1 MNKDIKINEIEFI
14 GNDYHTN
21 TFQSILQ
28 NTVSQK
34 IEFSKLTLWYE
45 THPFYRLNFYNKV
58 QVSQCAGIFLVF
70 SPDYIKQ
77 FDTIIEIG
85 TYNGGLTSW
94 FADNKK
100 ENTKIVSFDIDGTIN
115 TTGRTDIDF
124 RVESCFDN
132 KTFLDIIDMIQ
143 SEGKVLVICDGGD
156 KEKEFNVFSEYLK
169 SGDVIMAHDYREND
183 EEWKTKT
190 NFWQW
195 PYASDTSFEN
205 IKDAIEKNNLSP
217 YKYDECKFVFW
228 ASYIKN

>member
-1 MNKDIKINEIEFI
+1 MDKEIKINELEYI
-14 GNDYHTN
+14 GNDFHSKMFVAT
-21 TFQSILQ
+21 LQ
-28 NTVSQK
+28 NTISPK
-34 IEFSKLTLWYE
+34 IQISNLVMWHE
-45 THPFYRLNFYNKV
+45 THPFYRLTFYNNV
-58 QVSQCAGIFLVF
+58 QVSQCAGIFMVF
-70 SPDYIKQ
+70 SPDYVKQ

-100 ENTKIVSFDIDGTIN
+100 QNAKIVSFDIDGTIN

-132 KTFLDIIDMIQ
+132 KTFLDIVDMIQ
-143 SEGKVLVICDGGD
+143 SEGKVLVMCDGGD
-156 KEKEFNVFSEYLK
+156 KQREFSVFSEYLK
-169 SGDVIMAHDYREND
+169 SGDVIMAHDYMEND
-183 EEWKTKT
+183 DEWKIKS

-195 PYASDTSFEN
+195 PYAADTRFEN

-217 YKYDECKFVFW
+217 YKYDESKFVFW